1 MPRPLLAEVLVDA
14 VTSFPDNING
24 AITPLI
30 LRTWIGKLVEAIRPT
45 YGYVFRVTGAQ
56 AVGTSD
62 IPIVCDNGFSS
73 EVTHYTFTPSTGTI
87 HSLENGVNELCFKC
101 SIDGSNGTGVTVT
114 LYKNGVATP
123 WRVSTTLA
131 GSGNF
136 QSIYM
141 NAIEYSGFPANYQV
155 QIKIDAGSQTLSIND
170 VLFLAKSQ
178 AS

>member
-1 MPRPLLAEVLVDA
+1 MARPSLEEVLADA
-14 VTSFPDNING
+14 ATSFPDNISG

-30 LRTWIGKLVEAIRPT
+30 LRTWIGKLVEAIRPA
-45 YGYVFRVTGAQ
+45 YGYVFRVTGTQ
-56 AVGTSD
+56 VVGINDT
-62 IPIVCDNGFSS
+62 PVVCDNSFSS
-73 EVTHYTFTPSTGTI
+73 AVTHYALTPATGTI
-87 HSLENGVNELCFKC
+87 HSLKNGVNELCFKC

-136 QSIYM
+136 QSISM

-155 QIKIDAGSQTLSIND
+155 QIKIDAGSQALSIND
-170 VLFLAKSQ
+170 ILFLAKSQ
-178 AS
+178 AN